1 MGLVIMKVAQQE
13 MNSGNIKRICY
24 RVRPIPNSLEIE
36 VELQLQW
43 SRITFLNKH
52 NIQKDSRG

>member
-1 MGLVIMKVAQQE
+1 MKIAQQE

-43 SRITFLNKH
+43 SRIILLNRY